1 MHLCIKSSLTS
12 DVREILSS
20 FPTVWTSER
29 MPFMLFQAG
38 IAVDPPT
45 AHHLVGGA
53 SHKKGDLAHQF
64 VWWCLHKLAVIP
76 TNRSLQATEG
86 RKMTPSIG
94 SHHLQRTAQPDTW
107 AKLGVPC
114 CMIQISD
121 EEERFKKRSC

>member
-1 MHLCIKSSLTS
+1 MQHVHLRIKSSLTS

-29 MPFMLFQAG
+29 VPLMLIQAG
-38 IAVDPPT
+38 IAVDFPT
-45 AHHLVGGA
+45 ACHLVGGA
-53 SHKKGDLAHQF
+53 SHKKADLTDQF

-94 SHHLQRTAQPDTW
+94 SITYREQHN
-107 AKLGVPC
+107 
-114 CMIQISD
+114 QILWLN
-121 EEERFKKRSC
+121 